1 MTYPLSAHLRSA
13 GILILAAAVAVAA
26 DRFAG
31 TAGRTASTVRRGGAE
46 DLGRFV
52 TPFVAAGD
60 TAALAVAVGVDPF
73 DPGAAPLPTFEAE
86 SPSTAQPAQPARQRL
101 TAILAADNRRMAV
114 IDDATV
120 GVGDVLRDG
129 SRVSSI
135 QANRVWLVERSGQ
148 FRMLSLNPQG
158 Q

>member
-1 MTYPLSAHLRSA
+1 M
-13 GILILAAAVAVAA
+13 AA

-31 TAGRTASTVRRGGAE
+31 PGGRTASAARRGGAE
-46 DLGRFV
+46 DIGRFV
-52 TPFVAAGD
+52 TPFAAEAD
-60 TAALAVAVGVDPF
+60 TAALAVAVGIDPF
-73 DPGAAPLPTFEAE
+73 EPGTAPVPVFDAE
-86 SPSTAQPAQPARQRL
+86 SPSVSQPAEPVKQRL
-101 TAILAADNRRMAV
+101 TAILVADNRRMAV

-135 QANRVWLVERSGQ
+135 QTNRVWLVERSGQ

>member
-1 MTYPLSAHLRSA
+1 M
-13 GILILAAAVAVAA
+13 AA

-31 TAGRTASTVRRGGAE
+31 TAGRAAAAARRGGTE
-46 DLGRFV
+46 DIGRFV
-52 TPFVAAGD
+52 TPFVAEGD
-60 TAALAVAVGVDPF
+60 TAGALAVAVGVDPF
-73 DPGAAPLPTFEAE
+73 EPGAAPLPPFEAE
-86 SPSTAQPAQPARQRL
+86 SPSTSQPAQAPKQRL
-101 TAILAADNRRMAV
+101 TAILMADNRRMAV